1 MAGATATAAGA
12 ATASAYRRRPGL
24 LAWLSLLPLVGWLM
38 LFVIVPT
45 VMLVVISFASRDALG
60 RIVWDFSFQNYTRAL
75 DWDTIKAL
83 PQILPAAIA
92 EKGLLGG
99 VAKTFDEFLWFGIL
113 LKSIWYAF
121 LTTIICV
128 IVGYPVAYFIGRS
141 PEGTR
146 NFLMA
151 LVMIPFWTSFL
162 IRTYSWITI
171 LSKEGL
177 LNAFLVSAKIVPEP
191 ITMLYTPFASV
202 LGLVYNYLP
211 FMILPIY
218 TSVERLDNAMIEAAY
233 DLGAGPVRAFSQVI
247 IPLTKPGIVAGTLL
261 VFVPSI
267 AMFAIT
273 TLMGGGSSP
282 TIGQVIFNQF
292 MAGRN
297 QPFGAALGTLLLLTF
312 FIALW
317 ITRRSREE

>member
-1 MAGATATAAGA
+1 MAGVVATSAAATTAA
-12 ATASAYRRRPGL
+12 ATYRRKPGL
-24 LAWLSLLPLVGWLM
+24 MSWLVLFPLIAWLL

-45 VMLVVISFASRDALG
+45 VMLVVLSFAEQTGLG
-60 RIVWDFSFQNYTRAL
+60 TITLTFTLENYQRAFSWTWL
-75 DWDTIKAL
+75 K
-83 PQILPAAIA
+83 
-92 EKGLLGG
+92 
-99 VAKTFDEFLWFGIL
+99 VFGT
-113 LKSIWYAF
+113 SVWYAL
-121 LTTIICV
+121 LTTIICL
-128 IVGYPVAYFIGRS
+128 IVGYPVAFFIGRAPVS
-141 PEGTR
+141 MR
-146 NFLMA
+146 NILLT

-177 LNAFLVSAKIVPEP
+177 INSLLVSAQIIPEP
-191 ITMLYTPFASV
+191 ITLLYTPFASV

-247 IPLTKPGIVAGTLL
+247 LPLTAPGLTAGALL

-273 TLMGGGSSP
+273 NLMGGGIPP
-282 TIGQVIFNQF
+282 TIGDVIYKQF
-292 MAGRN
+292 TSGRA
-297 QPFGAALGTLLLLTF
+297 QPFGAALGTLLLLI
-312 FIALW
+312 FIVCLW
-317 ITRRSREE
+317 GTRRQRED